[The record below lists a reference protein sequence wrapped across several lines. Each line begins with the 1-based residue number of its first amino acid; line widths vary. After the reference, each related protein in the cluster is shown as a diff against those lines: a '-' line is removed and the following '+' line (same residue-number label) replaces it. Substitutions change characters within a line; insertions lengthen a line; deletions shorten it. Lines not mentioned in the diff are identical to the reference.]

1 MSRGMQKNARR
12 VHIKS
17 FVTDALTVGHAKDG
31 RISMTNNISIEDV
44 SESWFYGT
52 RL

>member
-1 MSRGMQKNARR
+1 MSRGMQKNAWSVRLE
-12 VHIKS
+12 S
-17 FVTDALTVGHAKDG
+17 FVTDALTVVHAKDG